1 MWLNHRIALDEA
13 DIFKNFKNV
22 YQPKMGLN
30 IVRNSKY
37 GSLEICW
44 PLANA
49 ADFIIMQMTLQGIE
63 EPKPVKDDLNIR
75 CGNS

>member
-1 MWLNHRIALDEA
+1 MQVTLLGFEDPKPVENVPNHEMWLNHRIALDEA

-37 GSLEICW
+37 GSLEIC
-44 PLANA
+44 
-49 ADFIIMQMTLQGIE
+49 
-63 EPKPVKDDLNIR
+63 
-75 CGNS
+75 